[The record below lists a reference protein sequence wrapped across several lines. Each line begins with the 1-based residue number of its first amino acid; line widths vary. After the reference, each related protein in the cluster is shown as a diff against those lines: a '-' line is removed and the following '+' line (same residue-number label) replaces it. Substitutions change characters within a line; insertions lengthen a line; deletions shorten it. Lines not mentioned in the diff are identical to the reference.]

1 LAGLP
6 KSYIKKYG
14 ISKTAWRKYRA
25 SKSRKAPSRKTR
37 KVSRTARRSR
47 RSSRRRSYSK
57 SSKWGV
63 VGTVA
68 KLAIGAYVGQMLG
81 GWIAKTV
88 SKEGYSTPLVQGGAA
103 FAGAVLVRKFA
114 GRKSGLAAIGTGAS
128 AALALQSSMNF
139 MAWWKARNNGG

>member
-1 LAGLP
+1 MAGLP

-14 ISKTAWRKYRA
+14 ISKKAWRMYRA
-25 SKSRKAPSRKTR
+25 SKRKAPSRKTR
-37 KVSRTARRSR
+37 TVSRTARRR

-88 SKEGYSTPLVQGGAA
+88 AKEGYSTPLVQGGAA
-103 FAGAVLVRKFA
+103 FAGAVMVRKFL
-114 GRKSGLAAIGTGAS
+114 GRRSGLAAIGTGAS

-139 MAWWKARNNGG
+139 MAWYKSRNGNGG